1 MVLLKT
7 KETKTEDNLN
17 SFFIQTDAKRNQS
30 FQEMM
35 FSTIKMLTDTL
46 DKTEEPYSGKTP
58 LQIKEMLEQPDLYS
72 FRGETWETVLEDVR
86 RYAVEP
92 AIKVQHPACMAHL
105 QCPVVNPS
113 IAAELILSTLNQSM
127 DSWDQSP
134 AATYL
139 EDRLVK
145 WMIELTGLPETGD
158 GVFTSGGT
166 QSNYMGLQLARDNW
180 CQKKLGH
187 SVKTKGLPKEAERF
201 RILCSEDAHFTVKK
215 SAVQLGLG
223 EQAVTTI
230 KTNNNKEIDGQ
241 GCLSTVKELKKDGL
255 LPIAIVATAGTT
267 DFGSIDSLM
276 EIADIAAAEGLWFH
290 IDAAYGGGLLFSDQH
305 KKRLTGIERA
315 DSVTIDFHKMLFQP
329 VSCGIFLVKE
339 AGSLTVNSQQA
350 DYLSPTEDEECGM
363 LHLVDKSVQTSRRF
377 DALKLWMTLRQI
389 GIRTLG
395 EWIEQIIDLTKK
407 LHDEIA
413 QKQAFELA
421 LAPSISTLVFRYIPE
436 TEIPET
442 MVDQLNR
449 SIKNELFYEGQ
460 AVLSKTK
467 VHNKQFLKITLL
479 HPGANFHN
487 GKQVLEAIIQKGQ
500 TLEEKWRGE
509 EIYG

>member
-7 KETKTEDNLN
+7 KETKTEDNLD
-17 SFFIQTDAKRNQS
+17 SFFIQTDAKTNQS

-35 FSTIKMLTDTL
+35 FSTINMLMDTMN
-46 DKTEEPYSGKTP
+46 KTEEPYPGKTP

-72 FRGETWETVLEDVR
+72 LRGEAWETVLEDVR

-145 WMIELTGLPETGD
+145 WMIELAGLPKTGD

-180 CQKKLGH
+180 CQRIIGH
-187 SVKTKGLPKEAERF
+187 SVQANGLPPEAERF

-241 GCLSTVKELKKDGL
+241 SCLSIVKELKKDGL

-267 DFGSIDSLM
+267 DFGSIDSLA
-276 EIADIAAAEGLWFH
+276 EIADIAEAEGMWYH
-290 IDAAYGGGLLFSDQH
+290 IDAAYGGGLLFSEKH
-305 KKRLTGIERA
+305 KNRLAGIERA

-339 AGSLTVNSQQA
+339 AGSLTINSQQA
-350 DYLSPTEDEECGM
+350 DYLSPTEDQECGM

-389 GIRTLG
+389 GIGTVG
-395 EWIEQIIDLTKK
+395 KWIEKIIEVTNE
-407 LHDEIA
+407 LHAEMTRHE
-413 QKQAFELA
+413 AFETV
-421 LAPSISTLVFRYIPE
+421 LAPSISTLVFRYNPQSDMPE
-436 TEIPET
+436 II
-442 MVDQLNR
+442 VDQLNR

-479 HPGANFHN
+479 HPGSNFHN
-487 GKQVLEAIIQKGQ
+487 GKQVIEAIIQKGKK
-500 TLEEKWRGE
+500 LEEKWRGE